1 MAKIKQGEINEA
13 IEKTSLEAGGN
24 PGYPIM
30 GESAVPGSF
39 ALTDPKTGK
48 VIHYAT
54 GAARLNLPASSQ
66 DINDP
71 SRRVGDYVI
80 QNGTPVVAPKSVTGL
95 AQEYANITGGTE
107 RQIIG
112 FGDWM
117 SALGAGIIGKKMGY
131 SEGKNVVDTVLKTG
145 VGMVAKSNPV
155 TGTLWGLANMGES
168 LMNAQEAYNRAWA
181 EHEVDYESAVE
192 FYKDDNGEL
201 KARLNIDKA
210 KTGGIGSG
218 RGVLNASDTTN
229 TAVRLDG
236 DNKLSIDVS
245 DVFAGSKEYQ
255 DVLNDIKE
263 NFPQLTKELA
273 NQVVDDD
280 TGTTRLQAIE
290 NYVREAENQYLYSAR
305 SVKALK
311 DVAPN
316 ASAEALAK
324 GSYTMLAGYV
334 NDDNL
339 KHMEISIYNEKNV
352 EETVNAETWFDSIKN
367 MDKTKRND
375 YMESINNRIASSDI
389 SDNEKA
395 ILQAQANALYAASD
409 GDGKYNGIYQKDFLD
424 AIGDAGG
431 IFTGLRLGTV
441 GEMFGGYGEL
451 TAFRDNEVASGLLSL
466 GSSLGRAYTMS
477 KVMNKLESGIR
488 KVPGLS
494 KLSSYAPQD
503 VKMPAIGDMSLGQW
517 AGKTTTQVG
526 FQLGADALYDGAVNL
541 AYIAAGEGDKYDYWQ
556 ELGKDFLLDTLM
568 TYGPNAYVEEMT
580 RPKYRHEMTV
590 EKIDIN
596 SGDDMLGDGKI
607 DLGGD
612 DYLGTD
618 GKYAYFRDVKLVEVT
633 AKELSMKR
641 AALINKLTDTKVGM
655 KVQELFFDKNAAM
668 GKLAVQVLAK
678 TGNNYL
684 FRKLIR
690 LSGDIRQVTRHYANE
705 FNQDANYKSA
715 MSELGAAIKE
725 YAPKNK
731 NWSKEDANYVNA
743 MQEKARALK
752 NAGDDKNA
760 RRKINEFYRDA
771 LNGVDAERATQLNAL
786 SQKLAA
792 VAAATRDMYVK
803 YGLLTSKEAL
813 NLQKYE
819 GYFPVYTRAGRLMGG
834 DVKQTRASNKSIF
847 DPSELISLDDI
858 DDPFVNITQ
867 YINNTARNVALNEK
881 VKAIREA
888 ASIAGIGI
896 HISQDTGGALKEIT
910 NLRELNTR
918 FEKRYNS
925 IVKQVESEYPTQ
937 EEWQASND
945 KIVKRSKAMKKMD
958 EIQKLQDDN
967 RELGN
972 KLRRLQRA
980 YKKTETNEIWT
991 EMMETKF
998 EIEANR
1004 QRQVMMVDEIR
1015 EDIVKDM
1022 QKAQKISKNVM
1033 ELDIKSYADIQ
1044 LTNSLKAAFRTN
1056 NATGQIQG
1064 ILNAAL
1070 EKANPYI
1077 DRNLV
1082 IQTKA
1087 EEAAVK
1093 FRKEMNKN
1101 MAIADKSKKGLD
1113 RINELADKATDSI
1126 VNKVIGKRG
1135 KTVRAIG
1142 SDDVAGTYDTHGQKN
1157 VIRYRL
1163 DGEEYTMRLTG
1174 NGAEA
1179 LVEEFNAPEFK
1190 TPKTIAGK
1198 MWQKIYRAGNKL
1210 AQAKRYLTTSM
1221 DPTRVLPNLARDW
1234 TRGIVTTGG
1243 TILLSPDDLR
1253 TEALEAYGG
1262 DPEATKIIENGF
1274 DLVYQDITGSTLTKS
1289 METPRKNRSKNMRK
1303 ALTSPDG
1310 SGFTRFVAG
1319 ATDKIVPGGF
1329 GESLSES
1336 IKDAKTLGE
1345 KLSVLQDAGET
1356 YTRTRAMTNAYYSEL
1371 SKASAEGV
1379 DIDTAV
1385 KRALESAY
1393 FYGEEAT
1400 NNFFRRGTLISKI
1413 AQQVP
1418 YLTQRFATLESFK
1431 NTWLD
1436 NPIAVTRSL
1445 RTTVSTYTAM
1455 IALLLSNEES
1465 RKNYYMLSE
1474 YDRANN
1480 IIFPLDNNTIV
1491 TIPLDDTIAAFLTPY
1506 RRIVET
1512 MNGVDPAS
1520 FFVCFGEGLEALSP
1534 LDLSGFSEGDKF
1546 NIVRGFEK
1554 IGSQLIPT
1562 WAQPIIENYLGHD
1575 LYYGS
1580 DISVDSDYVG
1590 AVTGNYNPTPGQM
1603 TTKSKNSKTLASIS
1617 NTTGMPQWQ
1626 LQNLV
1631 SEYGGNVGQYILN
1644 VFDKAAG
1651 ATEEE
1656 QGGKEFQDAIFKPFT
1671 GMDSANAKNAF
1682 YAGINGLKEDK
1693 EKLKN
1698 QLKTIQ
1704 NQLETAV
1711 GNDRA
1716 NILNHRQE
1724 IINNYGTKV
1733 SDFLNEYLSAY
1744 EITGGLSKSQ
1754 ANQIFYLYK
1763 IYDEDTNKKLY
1774 LEDSAAKYYADKE
1787 STAINKYAAAL
1798 ASKSG
1803 VDQYINR
1810 ETVFNPVYETYN
1822 KTYAQQAF
1830 ENSVYGDNVKQ
1841 VKKMDSA
1848 LKDADII
1855 NTYYDKI
1862 QPLATQYYDAKNYDA
1877 VNDLYAKWD
1886 AKVMQALLPVLEE
1899 YDGDIDALLSS
1910 SDVINYLKKYIKVP
1924 STSEAMGR
1932 GKYYS
1937 SKTGLDK
1944 QSGFIKSY
1952 VKKLYKAVKGSK

>member
-1 MAKIKQGEINEA
+1 MAKIKQGDINEA
-13 IEKTSLEAGGN
+13 VEEFSKSSGGN
-24 PGYPIM
+24 PYRPLM
-30 GESAVPGSF
+30 GESGAFGSST
-39 ALTDPKTGK
+39 L
-48 VIHYAT
+48 I
-54 GAARLNLPASSQ
+54 
-66 DINDP
+66 DP
-71 SRRVGDYVI
+71 STGEVIQHNTGMAKFEGLPDSGDPNDTAKRIGDYTIVD
-80 QNGTPVVAPKSVTGL
+80 GKAVVAPKSITGL
-95 AQEYANITGGTE
+95 AKEYASITGGTE
-107 RQIIG
+107 RQTVG
-112 FGDWM
+112 FGDWL
-117 SALGAGIIGKKMGY
+117 SALGSGIIAKKFGY
-131 SEGKNVVDTVLKTG
+131 SSGKNATDTVLRTG
-145 VGMVAKSNPV
+145 VGMVMKSNPL
-155 TGTLWGLANMGES
+155 TGSIWGMANMADS
-168 LMNAQEAYNRAWA
+168 LLNAQEAYNKAWA

-192 FYKDDNGEL
+192 FYRDKNGEL
-201 KARLNIDKA
+201 KARLNTDKA
-210 KTGGIGSG
+210 KTAGIGSG
-218 RGVLNASDTTN
+218 KGVLNAADTTD
-229 TAVRLDG
+229 TSVKLDG
-236 DNKLSIDVS
+236 DNKLSVSVS
-245 DVFAGSKEYQ
+245 DVFANTEEYAR
-255 DVLNDIKE
+255 VLKDIKD
-263 NFPQLTKELA
+263 NYPQLTKELA
-273 NQVVDDD
+273 DQVVDDD
-280 TGTTRLQAIE
+280 TGMTRLQTIE
-290 NYVREAENQYLYSAR
+290 QYVRQAEDQYLYSAR
-305 SVKALK
+305 SIKALK
-311 DVAPN
+311 DVAPT
-316 ASAEALAK
+316 ASEEALAK

-339 KHMEISIYNEKNV
+339 KHMEINVYNEQNV
-352 EETVNAETWFDSIKN
+352 EETVNAETWFNSIKD

-389 SDNEKA
+389 SDDEKA

-409 GDGKYNGIYQKDFLD
+409 GEGKYNGIYQKDFLD
-424 AIGDAGG
+424 AIGDASG
-431 IFTGLRLGTV
+431 IFTGMRLGTIGDV
-441 GEMFGGYGEL
+441 LGGYGEL
-451 TAFRDNEVASGLLSL
+451 TAFRDNDIASGLLSL

-477 KVMNKLESGIR
+477 KIMNRTEALIR
-488 KVPGLS
+488 KAPGLS
-494 KLSSYAPQD
+494 KLSGYAPQD
-503 VKMPAIGDMSLGQW
+503 VKMPALRDMNLGEW
-517 AGKTTTQVG
+517 AGKTGLQVG
-526 FQLGADALYDGAVNL
+526 FQLGADAVYDGMVNL
-541 AYIAAGEGDKYDYWQ
+541 AYLIAGEGDKYDYWQ

-568 TYGPNAYVEEMT
+568 TYGPNAYVEEMA
-580 RPKYRHEMTV
+580 RPKYRYEATI
-590 EKIDIN
+590 EKMSIGNDDIPW
-596 SGDDMLGDGKI
+596 GDVVKVDGD
-607 DLGGD
+607 
-612 DYLGTD
+612 T
-618 GKYAYFRDVKLVEVT
+618 AYVRDSKLVEVT
-633 AKELSMKR
+633 SKELSMKR
-641 AALINKLTDTKVGM
+641 AKIIDKLTDTKVGM

-668 GKLAVQVLAK
+668 AKLAYQVMAK
-678 TGNNYL
+678 TGDNYL

-690 LSGDIRQVTRHYANE
+690 LSGDIRQVTRHYMNE
-705 FNQDANYKSA
+705 FKQYEPYKTA
-715 MSELGAAIKE
+715 MDDLGAVIKE

-731 NWSKEDANYVNA
+731 DWSQADSDYVNA
-743 MQEKARALK
+743 RQEKARALK

-760 RRKINEFYRDA
+760 KRKINEFYRDA
-771 LNGVDAERATQLNAL
+771 LAGVDEARAAQLDEL
-786 SQKLAA
+786 SDKLAA

-803 YGLLTSKEAL
+803 YGLLTEKEAL

-834 DVKQTRASNKSIF
+834 DIKQTRASNKSIF
-847 DPSELISLDDI
+847 DPSKLIALSDI

-888 ASIAGIGI
+888 ASIAGIKI

-910 NLRELNTR
+910 NLRELNTK
-918 FEKRYNS
+918 FEKRYQN

-958 EIQKLQDDN
+958 EVQKLQDDN

-1015 EDIVKDM
+1015 EDIVRDM
-1022 QKAQKISKNVM
+1022 QKAQKISKNTM

-1044 LTNSLKAAFRTN
+1044 LTNNLKAAFRTN

-1087 EEAAVK
+1087 REAAEK
-1093 FRKEMNKN
+1093 FRKEVNKS
-1101 MAIADKSKKGLD
+1101 MAIANRDKHGADK
-1113 RINELADKATDSI
+1113 INELADKATDAI
-1126 VNKVIGKRG
+1126 VSKIIGKRG

-1142 SDDVAGTYDTHGQKN
+1142 SDDVSGTYETHGQKN
-1157 VIRYRL
+1157 VIRYRIN
-1163 DGEEYTMRLTG
+1163 GEEYTMRLTG

-1190 TPKTIAGK
+1190 TPKTVAGK
-1198 MWQKIYRAGNKL
+1198 MWQKIYRTGNKV

-1221 DPTRVLPNLARDW
+1221 DWSRMLPNIARDW

-1243 TILLSPDDLR
+1243 KILLSPDDLR
-1253 TEALEAYGG
+1253 TEALEAYSD
-1262 DPEATKIIENGF
+1262 DPNAQKIIENGF
-1274 DLVYQDITGSTLTKS
+1274 DLVYQDVAGSTLTKS
-1289 METPRKNRSKNMRK
+1289 METPRKNRSKTIRK

-1310 SGFTRFVAG
+1310 NGFVRFVAG
-1319 ATDKIVPGGF
+1319 ATDKVVPGGF
-1329 GESLSES
+1329 GENLSES

-1345 KLSVLQDAGET
+1345 KLSILQDAGET
-1356 YTRTRAMTNAYYSEL
+1356 YTRTRAMTNAYYDEL
-1371 SKASAEGV
+1371 IKASADGV
-1379 DIDTAV
+1379 DTDTAV
-1385 KRALESAY
+1385 KRAIEAAY

-1400 NNFFRRGTLISKI
+1400 NNFFRRGTLIGKI

-1431 NTWLD
+1431 NTWID
-1436 NPIAVTRSL
+1436 DPIAVTRSL

-1465 RKNYYMLSE
+1465 RKKYYMLSE

-1480 IIFPLDNNTIV
+1480 IIFPLDNDTIV

-1506 RRIVET
+1506 RRVVET

-1520 FFVCFGEGLEALSP
+1520 FFVCFGEALEALSP

-1562 WAQPIIENYLGHD
+1562 WAQPIVENALGHD

-1580 DISVDSDYVG
+1580 DISVDADYVG
-1590 AVTGNYNPTPGQM
+1590 ALTGNYTPTPGQM
-1603 TTKSKNSKTLASIS
+1603 TTRSKNSKTLASVS
-1617 NTTGMPQWQ
+1617 DATGMPQWQ
-1626 LQNLV
+1626 LQNYI
-1631 SEYGGNVGQYILN
+1631 SEYGGNIGQYILN

-1682 YAGINGLKEDK
+1682 YTGINGLKEDK

-1704 NQLETAV
+1704 KQLETAV

-1716 NILNHRQE
+1716 NVLNHRQE
-1724 IINNYGTKV
+1724 LINNYGTKV

-1810 ETVFNPVYETYN
+1810 ETIFNPVYDTYN

-1855 NTYYDKI
+1855 NVYYDKI
-1862 QPLATQYYDAKNYDA
+1862 QPLATQYYDAKNYNA

-1886 AKVMQALLPVLEE
+1886 AKVMQALLPVLED

-1910 SDVINYLKKYIKVP
+1910 SDVVNYLKKYIKVP
-1924 STSEAMGR
+1924 STNEAMGR